1 MHGSERVFSGLVD
14 IHFDFKSHFP
24 PLQRLKQGTPDFH
37 NFIKTAKRYQEQLVS
52 LIDLGK
58 AFSDSLMK
66 LSTNFRGDLEEGIR
80 KMAEAQREIERR
92 RLEMSEH
99 LLREVVQPLGRS
111 VESESR
117 YELPAFEKEYQKK
130 RTKLTRELKDI
141 ENETKKMG
149 TRKKQQTPEELQKNI
164 KILTEK
170 VKDLDRLRSEAL
182 RQVLLMER
190 KRGCDFLRMWTRVM
204 EQQLYQFTEGYNILN
219 DNRQFWADLAASR
232 DQLPGD
238 DVALLASVSAMTAE
252 RTFVPLQT
260 AATTNNPSAFSG
272 DQMSNNGH
280 HQMNVAPMQ
289 NQSYSHQAPSQ
300 SYDQSLQTNHEG
312 QYQETTGYDDLP
324 PAPQEYGQDEFM
336 PDEDLPPPPPQDEWQ
351 TDTAYENTYDGGY
364 GGGNQPKCRVLFEY
378 EGQRED
384 ELSLQPGDIV
394 TILREDEGWWEGEIN
409 GVVGLFPS
417 NFCERI

>member
-1 MHGSERVFSGLVD
+1 M
-14 IHFDFKSHFP
+14 
-24 PLQRLKQGTPDFH
+24 QRLKQGTPDFH

-111 VESESR
+111 VESESK

-130 RTKLTRELKDI
+130 RTKLVRELK
-141 ENETKKMG
+141 EVEAETKKVG
-149 TRKKQQTPEELQKNI
+149 TRKKQQTPEELQKSI
-164 KILTEK
+164 KILTDK

-232 DQLPGD
+232 DQLPTD
-238 DVALLASVSAMTAE
+238 DEALLASVSAMTAE

-260 AATTNNPSAFSG
+260 AASTNNPAAFA
-272 DQMSNNGH
+272 QPPR
-280 HQMNVAPMQ
+280 QFV
-289 NQSYSHQAPSQ
+289 PSM
-300 SYDQSLQTNHEG
+300 E
-312 QYQETTGYDDLP
+312 
-324 PAPQEYGQDEFM
+324 PQ
-336 PDEDLPPPPPQDEWQ
+336 PQVS
-351 TDTAYENTYDGGY
+351 
-364 GGGNQPKCRVLFEY
+364 PLVSCRACA
-378 EGQRED
+378 R
-384 ELSLQPGDIV
+384 
-394 TILREDEGWWEGEIN
+394 R
-409 GVVGLFPS
+409 
-417 NFCERI
+417 C

>member
-1 MHGSERVFSGLVD
+1 
-14 IHFDFKSHFP
+14 
-24 PLQRLKQGTPDFH
+24 LKQGTPDFH

-111 VESESR
+111 VESESK

-130 RTKLTRELKDI
+130 RTKLVRELK
-141 ENETKKMG
+141 EVEAETKKVG
-149 TRKKQQTPEELQKNI
+149 TRKKQQTPEELQKSI
-164 KILTEK
+164 KILTDK

-232 DQLPGD
+232 DQLPTD
-238 DVALLASVSAMTAE
+238 DEALLASVSAMTAE

-260 AATTNNPSAFSG
+260 AASTNNPAAFAQPPRQFVPTMEPQPQYS
-272 DQMSNNGH
+272 SY
-280 HQMNVAPMQ
+280 APAGTQ
-289 NQSYSHQAPSQ
+289 YGQYDT
-300 SYDQSLQTNHEG
+300 YDQSVAAG
-312 QYQETTGYDDLP
+312 GGYQETAPYDDLP
-324 PAPQEYGQDEFM
+324 PAPLEQGSYL
-336 PDEDLPPPPPQDEWQ
+336 PDEDLPPPPPQSDDWSQ
-351 TDTAYENTYDGGY
+351 TEGTATTGLGR
-364 GGGNQPKCRVLFEY
+364 CRVLFEY
-378 EGQRED
+378 EAQRDD
-384 ELSLQPGDIV
+384 ELTLVPGEEL
-394 TILREDEGWWEGEIN
+394 TILQEDEGWWLCAMPDGRQ
-409 GVVGLFPS
+409 GLLPS
-417 NFCERI
+417 NFVERV